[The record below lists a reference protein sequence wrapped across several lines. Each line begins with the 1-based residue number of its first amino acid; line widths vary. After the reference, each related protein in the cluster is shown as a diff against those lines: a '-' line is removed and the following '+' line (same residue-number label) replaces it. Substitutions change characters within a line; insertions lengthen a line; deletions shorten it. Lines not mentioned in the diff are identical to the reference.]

1 VNPSKLPSKEF
12 TDFKE
17 SLVSLVL
24 VTSNDETIVT
34 SSPLVTSLGFLF
46 MFGLPMSFD
55 SLVLVIEVFV
65 MDEVNNMGCIKQNN
79 NESNIK

>member
-1 VNPSKLPSKEF
+1 MFGLLM
-12 TDFKE
+12 

-24 VTSNDETIVT
+24 VN
-34 SSPLVTSLGFLF
+34 
-46 MFGLPMSFD
+46 
-55 SLVLVIEVFV
+55 EVFV